1 MTPALTFFVGL
12 SMLVLFGWYFA
23 TDQGPRKR
31 LLATTLM
38 LLLVIFSIAT
48 MWPPQKK
55 IALGLDIQGGTSFL
69 IRLKSGDK
77 PITKGMLDQAVEVIR
92 KRVDYFGGGEPI
104 ISPVGGD
111 RILVQI
117 PGLDTAKIQEARDQL
132 SRVAKLEFRL
142 VYPDN
147 GQKLKAIDEGKD
159 VIPPEFRIES
169 YKMQREGEKPVEGR
183 LVIKKKADLSG
194 DRVSSAGASY
204 EKDGWVV
211 HLRFDPEGAKKFG
224 DITAAHVHHRFAI
237 VLDGV
242 IQSAPVIQDA
252 IYGGDAQITGR
263 FTEEEAR
270 SLASVLENPLQTP
283 VSIEE
288 ERSVSPTLGLDS
300 IRASIL
306 AGLLGLAITLVCVAI
321 YYKIPG
327 LIANLAL
334 LINLILLVGALTMF
348 HFVLTLPGIAGIIL
362 TIGLSVDANVLVFER
377 LREEMALGKSLKI
390 ALNTAYEKAFT
401 SIFDAN
407 VTTLITAAILFWQAT
422 GPVRGFAISLT
433 LGILAS
439 LFTALIVGRNTLG
452 WFVDTGRLKRI
463 SMLHLISAQ
472 NINFL
477 GKGFIA
483 CMCSLALLL
492 AGATAFY
499 LRGERN
505 FGVDFRGGDLITLL
519 YTAQLRAISQDPWF
533 SRVQS
538 PAFADHAA
546 LDLDP
551 SDGVSFAK
559 VLDVARWIRD
569 ELQTLGAPGV
579 PKTSGAS
586 GLHIYVPLPPRTP
599 YDAGLLFCQIVATVI
614 AQKHPRV
621 ATIERSVAARGK
633 RVYVDY
639 MQNGLG
645 QPFVARQEGIA
656 LLRVGPVGG
665 RRRLDAAGEWLP
677 VVIEVAIRSLNE
689 ERIRFHRSEPRPQ
702 PELAETVDIL
712 VTHVS
717 RLVPRLRIECERRIP
732 EDSEHRHPTRVIPR
746 AGCDRAA
753 RTDDPTHLTDA
764 RIGIRHEVDHQLGE
778 SDIECVVR
786 PRQRLG
792 GANLDVRSRNTL
804 RAGGSERGQ
813 LGRKREG

>member
-12 SMLVLFGWYFA
+12 AMLVLFGWYFA
-23 TDQGPRKR
+23 SDQGLRKR
-31 LLATTLM
+31 VLASTLM

-48 MWPPQKK
+48 IWPPQKK

-69 IRLKSGDK
+69 IRLVPGDK
-77 PITKGMLDQAVEVIR
+77 PITKGMLEQAVEVIR

-104 ISPVGGD
+104 ISPVGSD

-147 GQKLKAIDEGKD
+147 GEKLKAIDEGKD
-159 VIPPEFRIES
+159 VIPPEYRIES
-169 YKMQREGEKPVEGR
+169 YKLQREGGKPVEER
-183 LVIKKKADLSG
+183 LLVKKKADLSG
-194 DRVSSAGASY
+194 DRVSGAGASY

-237 VLDGV
+237 VLDAA

-270 SLASVLENPLQTP
+270 GLASVLENPLQTP

-306 AGLLGLAITLVCVAI
+306 AGLLGLAITLVCVAV

-327 LIANLAL
+327 LVADVAL

-362 TIGLSVDANVLVFER
+362 TIGLSVDANVLIYER
-377 LREEMALGKSLKI
+377 LREEMALGKSLKV
-390 ALNTAYEKAFT
+390 ALNTAYEKAFS

-407 VTTLITAAILFWQAT
+407 VTTLITAAILFWKAS
-422 GPVRGFAISLT
+422 GPVKGFAISLS

-439 LFTALIVGRNTLG
+439 LFTALIVGRNFLG
-452 WFVDTGRLKRI
+452 WFVDTGRLKRV

-477 GKGFIA
+477 GKGFLA
-483 CMCSLALLL
+483 CMLSLALLL

-505 FGVDFRGGDLITLL
+505 FGVDFRGGDLITLSAPGKIDIGQVRNAL
-519 YTAQLRAISQDPWF
+519 KPIGLADASIQESAQGGKNYITVRTPLNT
-533 SRVQS
+533 
-538 PAFADHAA
+538 
-546 LDLDP
+546 
-551 SDGVSFAK
+551 SDK
-559 VLDVARWIRD
+559 VEKQIM
-569 ELQTLGAPGV
+569 QTLPN
-579 PKTSGAS
+579 
-586 GLHIYVPLPPRTP
+586 
-599 YDAGLLFCQIVATVI
+599 AG
-614 AQKHPRV
+614 
-621 ATIERSVAARGK
+621 
-633 RVYVDY
+633 
-639 MQNGLG
+639 
-645 QPFVARQEGIA
+645 
-656 LLRVGPVGG
+656 
-665 RRRLDAAGEWLP
+665 
-677 VVIEVAIRSLNE
+677 
-689 ERIRFHRSEPRPQ
+689 FHVE
-702 PELAETVDIL
+702 
-712 VTHVS
+712 
-717 RLVPRLRIECERRIP
+717 
-732 EDSEHRHPTRVIPR
+732 
-746 AGCDRAA
+746 
-753 RTDDPTHLTDA
+753 
-764 RIGIRHEVDHQLGE
+764 
-778 SDIECVVR
+778 
-786 PRQRLG
+786 
-792 GANLDVRSRNTL
+792 
-804 RAGGSERGQ
+804 GSERVGALVGGELAKSSLIALGLGILGILIFVTFRFELSFAVGAIVALLHDVLMTVGVFAL
-813 LGRKREG
+813 LGRELTLTMVGAVLTIAGYSINDTIVVYDRIREGLASGRRGTIEEIMNSSINQTLSRTILTSTVTLIPILCLFLFGGAVLRDFSLAIIIGVVVGTYSSIFIASPIVLWWSRARGRGAAALRREVTEKTTTAANPLAQR

>member
-12 SMLVLFGWYFA
+12 GMLVLFGWYFA
-23 TDQGPRKR
+23 SDQGLRKR
-31 LLATTLM
+31 VLASTLM

-48 MWPPQKK
+48 IWPPQKK

-69 IRLKSGDK
+69 IRLVPGDK
-77 PITKGMLDQAVEVIR
+77 AITKGMLEQAVEVIR

-117 PGLDTAKIQEARDQL
+117 PGLDTAKIQEARGQL

-147 GQKLKAIDEGKD
+147 GEKLKAIDQGKD
-159 VIPPEFRIES
+159 VIPPEYRIES
-169 YKMQREGEKPVEGR
+169 YKLTREGEKPVEER
-183 LVIKKKADLSG
+183 LLAKKKADLAG
-194 DRVSSAGASY
+194 DRVSGAGASY

-270 SLASVLENPLQTP
+270 GLASVLENPLQTP

-321 YYKIPG
+321 YYRIPG
-327 LIANLAL
+327 LVADVAL

-362 TIGLSVDANVLVFER
+362 TIGLSVDANVLIYER
-377 LREEMALGKSLKI
+377 LREEMALGKSLKV
-390 ALNTAYEKAFT
+390 ALNTAYEKAFS

-407 VTTLITAAILFWQAT
+407 VTTLITAAILFWKAS
-422 GPVRGFAISLT
+422 GPVKGFAISLT

-439 LFTALIVGRNTLG
+439 LFTALIVGRNFLG

-463 SMLHLISAQ
+463 SMMHLISAQ

-477 GKGFIA
+477 GKGFLA

-505 FGVDFRGGDLITLL
+505 FGVDFRGGDLITLSAPGKIDIGQVRNAL
-519 YTAQLRAISQDPWF
+519 QPIGLADASIQESAQGAKRYITVRTPLNTSDKVEKQIMQTLPSAGFHVEGSE
-533 SRVQS
+533 RVG
-538 PAFADHAA
+538 A
-546 LDLDP
+546 LVGGELAK
-551 SDGVSFAK
+551 SSLIALGLGILGILIFVTFRFELSFA
-559 VLDVARWIRD
+559 V
-569 ELQTLGAPGV
+569 GA
-579 PKTSGAS
+579 
-586 GLHIYVPLPPRTP
+586 
-599 YDAGLLFCQIVATVI
+599 IVALLHDVLMTVG
-614 AQKHPRV
+614 V
-621 ATIERSVAARGK
+621 
-633 RVYVDY
+633 
-639 MQNGLG
+639 
-645 QPFVARQEGIA
+645 FA
-656 LLRVGPVGG
+656 LLGRELTLTMVGAVLTIAGYSINDTIVVYDRIREGLAGG
-665 RRRLDAAGEWLP
+665 RRGT
-677 VVIEVAIRSLNE
+677 IEEIMNSSINQTLSRTILTS
-689 ERIRFHRSEPRPQ
+689 
-702 PELAETVDIL
+702 TVTLIPIL
-712 VTHVS
+712 C
-717 RLVPRLRIECERRIP
+717 LFFF
-732 EDSEHRHPTRVIPR
+732 
-746 AGCDRAA
+746 
-753 RTDDPTHLTDA
+753 
-764 RIGIRHEVDHQLGE
+764 
-778 SDIECVVR
+778 
-786 PRQRLG
+786 G
-792 GANLDVRSRNTL
+792 GAVLRDFSLAIIIGVVVGTYSSIFIASPIVLWWSRARGRGAAAL
-804 RAGGSERGQ
+804 R
-813 LGRKREG
+813 REVTEKATTAANPLAQR